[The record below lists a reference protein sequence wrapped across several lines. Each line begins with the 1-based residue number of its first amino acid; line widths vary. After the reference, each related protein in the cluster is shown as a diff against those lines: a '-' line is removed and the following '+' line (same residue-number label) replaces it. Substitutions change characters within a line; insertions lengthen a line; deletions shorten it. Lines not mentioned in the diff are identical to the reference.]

1 MTPRDTVGYHR
12 TAVEFLEHELAKPFG
27 GSTVVISHHAPHPR
41 SVDPAFAADPS
52 SVAYASDLCELIRV
66 FRPAIWVHGHV
77 HRSADYIVERTRIIC
92 NPRG

>member
-1 MTPRDTVGYHR
+1 MIFSAQQCPIDDTPGYGR

-77 HRSADYIVERTRIIC
+77 HRSAD
-92 NPRG
+92 